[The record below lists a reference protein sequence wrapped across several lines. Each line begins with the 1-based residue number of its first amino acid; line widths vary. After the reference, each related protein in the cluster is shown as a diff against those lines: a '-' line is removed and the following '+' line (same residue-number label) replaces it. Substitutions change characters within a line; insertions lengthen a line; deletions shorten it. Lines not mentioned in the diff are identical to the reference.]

1 MAYIEYKIP
10 ENIKQLITY
19 DFLKEFRNQL
29 FRIHH
34 YWSIDTFAE
43 KIQNNIQQTI
53 ANTVYITIERQGDT
67 FFVYDSKTSKFLTQ
81 SSDRKELAEN
91 LKKMFP
97 NKRLAAKQENIREV
111 GLDESL

>member
-1 MAYIEYKIP
+1 MEMLLYLLFLIVGFVWGYRYR
-10 ENIKQLITY
+10 ENLAM
-19 DFLKEFRNQL
+19 R
-29 FRIHH
+29 
-34 YWSIDTFAE
+34 SIDTFAE
-43 KIQNNIQQTI
+43 KIQNDIQQTI